1 MVPEQRIEEF
11 VSKLRQA
18 AGDNLESV
26 ILYGSAASGSFHP
39 ELSDINLLC
48 VLREMSLAALQALA
62 PALKFWAEQK
72 HSSPLLFSS
81 EELQRSADVF
91 AIEFM
96 DMKEHH
102 KVLLG
107 NDPLPG
113 LHVPLDRHRAQVEYE
128 LREKLILL
136 RQRLLLSLNDED
148 RMWALLMQSL
158 PTFTT
163 LFRHALIALG
173 DTPPKSK
180 QVTLQALAAR
190 VSFDSSAFD
199 KLLSLREKPDDR
211 KTAHVKDIVSH
222 YLSAIQQV
230 TAAVDKMLV
239 ESRSAS

>member
-1 MVPEQRIEEF
+1 MVPEKQIEEF
-11 VSKLRQA
+11 VAKLRQA
-18 AGDNLESV
+18 AGNNLESV

-39 ELSDINLLC
+39 DLSDINLLC
-48 VLREMSLAALQALA
+48 VLREISFGALQALA
-62 PALKFWAEQK
+62 PVLKSWAEQK
-72 HSSPLLFSS
+72 RTAPLLFSS

-102 KVLLG
+102 KVLFG
-107 NDPLPG
+107 SDPLPG
-113 LHVPLDRHRAQVEYE
+113 LDVPPDRHRAQVEYE

-136 RQRLLLSLNDED
+136 RQRLVLSLNDENS
-148 RMWALLMQSL
+148 MWTLLMQSL
-158 PTFTT
+158 PAFTT

-180 QVTLQALAAR
+180 QATLQALATR
-190 VSFDSSAFD
+190 ISFDSSAFT
-199 KLLSLREKPDDR
+199 KLLSLREKPEDR
-211 KTAHVKDIVSH
+211 KSADVKDIVSR

>member
-1 MVPEQRIEEF
+1 MIPEKQIEEF
-11 VSKLRQA
+11 VGKLLQGA
-18 AGDNLESV
+18 ADKLQSV

-39 ELSDINLLC
+39 ERSDINLLC
-48 VLREMSLAALQALA
+48 VLRETSFTALQALA
-62 PALKFWAEQK
+62 PAFKSWAEQK
-72 HSSPLLFSS
+72 HAAPLLFSS
-81 EELQRSADVF
+81 DELQRSADVF

-158 PTFTT
+158 PT
-163 LFRHALIALG
+163 
-173 DTPPKSK
+173 
-180 QVTLQALAAR
+180 
-190 VSFDSSAFD
+190 
-199 KLLSLREKPDDR
+199 
-211 KTAHVKDIVSH
+211 
-222 YLSAIQQV
+222 
-230 TAAVDKMLV
+230 
-239 ESRSAS
+239 